1 MNKKYEGL
9 RLNLNKIN
17 KKSRN
22 HSYSFLNGLR
32 LSSNSNIK
40 SITPRINNSIYKLTF
55 KSNKNLFYDYKKIS
69 SRYYSSLNTEKS
81 VLFNISHKNTSKSSY
96 KILNI
101 DNNILKRL
109 KTTSIYSERTLHKT
123 NIKKLL
129 KKLHD
134 KKNNKLNKNKTNY
147 NLIKKNSVN
156 NVNFIPSP
164 FLLDESKLLTENN
177 INHINLINEREK
189 NKLKKSK
196 EKIKNENRKNID
208 ENKNNKKIKD
218 KNLPIFLREKY
229 TIKGTN
235 IISPFC
241 LKARDEFLYKRIFYN
256 YFKNPV
262 DTKKIGVNNKLNI
275 IYAENEE
282 KFKKQIQII
291 NRRIREE
298 GKKEKNSQ
306 CPNSVEEK
314 LTNIKHKIKF
324 MKKIVDY
331 AYPETVLTR
340 VRESIKAKENSRNRL
355 KNLPPYKS
363 FSGTLE
369 RYNQTE
375 GKTLTNL
382 LTISKV

>member
-32 LSSNSNIK
+32 LPSNSNIK
-40 SITPRINNSIYKLTF
+40 SITPRIYNSIYNLTF
-55 KSNKNLFYDYKKIS
+55 KSKKYLFYDYKKIS
-69 SRYYSSLNTEKS
+69 SRYYSSAKTEKS
-81 VLFNISHKNTSKSSY
+81 ILFNISHKNPSKSSY
-96 KILNI
+96 RIFNINNNMLN
-101 DNNILKRL
+101 RL
-109 KTTSIYSERTLHKT
+109 KTTSIYSERTLHKK

-129 KKLHD
+129 TKFHD
-134 KKNNKLNKNKTNY
+134 KKNKKLNKNKTNF

-156 NVNFIPSP
+156 EVNFIPSP

-177 INHINLINEREK
+177 INLINEREK

-196 EKIKNENRKNID
+196 EKINHENRKNND
-208 ENKNNKKIKD
+208 ENKNSKKIKD

-241 LKARDEFLYKRIFYN
+241 QKARDEFLYKRIFYN
-256 YFKNPV
+256 YFKKPV

-282 KFKKQIQII
+282 KFKKKIQII
-291 NRRIREE
+291 NKRIREE

-340 VRESIKAKENSRNRL
+340 VRESLKAKENSRNRF
-355 KNLPPYKS
+355 KNFPPYKS
-363 FSGTLE
+363 SFGTLE
-369 RYNQTE
+369 RYNQTKA
-375 GKTLTNL
+375 KTLTNL

>member
-1 MNKKYEGL
+1 MKKKYEGL
-9 RLNLNKIN
+9 RLSLNQIN

-32 LSSNSNIK
+32 LPSNSKIK
-40 SITPRINNSIYKLTF
+40 SITPRIYNSIYKLTF
-55 KSNKNLFYDYKKIS
+55 KSKKNLFYDFKKIS
-69 SRYYSSLNTEKS
+69 SRYYSPVNTDKS
-81 VLFNISHKNTSKSSY
+81 ILFNISQKNHSKSSY
-96 KILNI
+96 RILNI
-101 DNNILKRL
+101 NNNLLNRL
-109 KTTSIYSERTLHKT
+109 KTTFIYSERTLYKK
-123 NIKKLL
+123 NIKKIL
-129 KKLHD
+129 KKLYD
-134 KKNNKLNKNKTNY
+134 KKKKKLNKNKNNF

-156 NVNFIPSP
+156 EVNFIPSP

-177 INHINLINEREK
+177 MNLINEKEK
-189 NKLKKSK
+189 NKLIKSK
-196 EKIKNENRKNID
+196 EKIEYENRKNNE

-282 KFKKQIQII
+282 KFRKKIQII
-291 NRRIREE
+291 NKRIREE
-298 GKKEKNSQ
+298 GKKEKNAQ

-314 LTNIKHKIKF
+314 LTKIKHKIKF

-331 AYPETVLTR
+331 AYPETLLSR
-340 VRESIKAKENSRNRL
+340 VRESNKAKENSRNRF
-355 KNLPPYKS
+355 KNFPPYKS
-363 FSGTLE
+363 SYGTLE
-369 RYNQTE
+369 KYNQTE
-375 GKTLTNL
+375 TKTLTNL

>member
-1 MNKKYEGL
+1 MNNKYEGL
-9 RLNLNKIN
+9 RLSLNQIN

-32 LSSNSNIK
+32 LPSYSNIK
-40 SITPRINNSIYKLTF
+40 SITPRIYNSIYKLTF
-55 KSNKNLFYDYKKIS
+55 KSKKNLFYDYKKIS
-69 SRYYSSLNTEKS
+69 SRYYSPVKTDKS
-81 VLFNISHKNTSKSSY
+81 ILFNISQKNHSKSSY
-96 KILNI
+96 RILNI
-101 DNNILKRL
+101 NNNLLNRL
-109 KTTSIYSERTLHKT
+109 KITSIYSERTLHKK
-123 NIKKLL
+123 NIKKIL
-129 KKLHD
+129 KKLYD
-134 KKNNKLNKNKTNY
+134 KKKKLNKNKTNF
-147 NLIKKNSVN
+147 NSLKKKSVN
-156 NVNFIPSP
+156 EVNEVNFIPSP

-177 INHINLINEREK
+177 INLINEKEK

-196 EKIKNENRKNID
+196 EKIKHENRKNND
-208 ENKNNKKIKD
+208 ENKKNKKIKD

-229 TIKGTN
+229 NIKGTN

-241 LKARDEFLYKRIFYN
+241 QKARDEFLYKRIFYN
-256 YFKNPV
+256 YLKKPV

-275 IYAENEE
+275 LYAENEE
-282 KFKKQIQII
+282 KFRKKIQII
-291 NRRIREE
+291 NKRIREE
-298 GKKEKNSQ
+298 GKKEKNAQ

-355 KNLPPYKS
+355 KNFLPYIS
-363 FSGTLE
+363 SCGNLE
-369 RYNQTE
+369 KYSQTE
-375 GKTLTNL
+375 AKTLTNL

>member
-22 HSYSFLNGLR
+22 HSYSFLNDLK
-32 LSSNSNIK
+32 LSSRSNIK
-40 SITPRINNSIYKLTF
+40 SFTPRIYNSIYALTF
-55 KSNKNLFYDYKKIS
+55 KSKKNLFYDYKKIS
-69 SRYYSSLNTEKS
+69 SRYYSPPETEKS
-81 VLFNISHKNTSKSSY
+81 ILFNISQKNPSKSSY
-96 KILNI
+96 LTNKNI
-101 DNNILKRL
+101 INRL
-109 KTTSIYSERTLHKT
+109 KTNTIYSERTLHKK

-134 KKNNKLNKNKTNY
+134 KNKNKLNKDKNNF
-147 NLIKKNSVN
+147 NSIRKNSVN
-156 NVNFIPSP
+156 KVNFIPSP

-177 INHINLINEREK
+177 INHLNIK
-189 NKLKKSK
+189 NKLKKSN
-196 EKIKNENRKNID
+196 EKIKHENRKDNG
-208 ENKNNKKIKD
+208 ENNKNNKNKKIKD

-241 LKARDEFLYKRIFYN
+241 QKARDEFLYKRIFYN
-256 YFKNPV
+256 YFKKPV

-282 KFKKQIQII
+282 KFRKKIQII
-291 NRRIREE
+291 NKRIREE
-298 GKKEKNSQ
+298 GKKEKNSI

-314 LTNIKHKIKF
+314 LTKIKHKIKF

-340 VRESIKAKENSRNRL
+340 VRESNKAKEHSRNRL
-355 KNLPPYKS
+355 KNFPPYKYS
-363 FSGTLE
+363 LGSLE
-369 RYNQTE
+369 NYRQFKA
-375 GKTLTNL
+375 KTLTNL
-382 LTISKV
+382 LTISKA

>member
-1 MNKKYEGL
+1 MNKNYEDL
-9 RLNLNKIN
+9 RLSLNKIN

-22 HSYSFLNGLR
+22 HSYSFLNGLT
-32 LSSNSNIK
+32 LPTKSNIK
-40 SITPRINNSIYKLTF
+40 SFTPRIYNSIYKLTF
-55 KSNKNLFYDYKKIS
+55 KSKKNLFYDYKKIS
-69 SRYYSSLNTEKS
+69 SRYYSPLNTDKS
-81 VLFNISHKNTSKSSY
+81 ILFNISQKNPSKSSFR
-96 KILNI
+96 ILNN
-101 DNNILKRL
+101 NNILNTL

-134 KKNNKLNKNKTNY
+134 KKKKKLNKNNF

-177 INHINLINEREK
+177 MNLINEREK

-196 EKIKNENRKNID
+196 EKIKHENRKNNE

-241 LKARDEFLYKRIFYN
+241 QKARDEFLYKRIFYN
-256 YFKNPV
+256 YFKKPV

-282 KFKKQIQII
+282 KFKRQIQII
-291 NRRIREE
+291 NKRIRKE

-340 VRESIKAKENSRNRL
+340 VRESIKAKEQSRNRL

-363 FSGTLE
+363 SCGTLE
-369 RYNQTE
+369 RYSQTE
-375 GKTLTNL
+375 EKTLTNL

>member
-22 HSYSFLNGLR
+22 NSYSFLNGLR
-32 LSSNSNIK
+32 LSSKSNIK
-40 SITPRINNSIYKLTF
+40 SFTPRIYNSIYKLTI
-55 KSNKNLFYDYKKIS
+55 KSKKNVFFDFKKIS
-69 SRYYSSLNTEKS
+69 SRYNSPVNTDKNI
-81 VLFNISHKNTSKSSY
+81 LFNISQNNTSKSSY
-96 KILNI
+96 RILNI
-101 DNNILKRL
+101 NNNILNRL

-129 KKLHD
+129 KKLQD
-134 KKNNKLNKNKTNY
+134 KKKNKLIKSKNNF
-147 NLIKKNSVN
+147 NSLKKNSVN
-156 NVNFIPSP
+156 KVNFIPSP
-164 FLLDESKLLTENN
+164 FLLDESKLLTEND
-177 INHINLINEREK
+177 IILINEK
-189 NKLKKSK
+189 KKLKDSK
-196 EKIKNENRKNID
+196 EKILNENRKNND
-208 ENKNNKKIKD
+208 ENNNKIKD

-235 IISPFC
+235 IMSPFC
-241 LKARDEFLYKRIFYN
+241 QKARDDFLYKRIFYN

-262 DTKKIGVNNKLNI
+262 DKKKIGINNKLNI

-282 KFKKQIQII
+282 KFKRKIQII
-291 NRRIREE
+291 NKKIREE

-314 LTNIKHKIKF
+314 LTKIKHKIKF

-340 VRESIKAKENSRNRL
+340 VRESIKAKELSRNHF
-355 KNLPPYKS
+355 KNFPSYKS
-363 FSGTLE
+363 TNGNLE
-369 RYNQTE
+369 RYSKTE
-375 GKTLTNL
+375 VKALTNL